1 LRILLTGAGGF
12 VGANLAAVLATTPSA
27 HLFAADLRPPDAET
41 LSFLSPAA
49 AHITWLPLDVRD
61 RTALAGVL
69 AAHAITDIVHGAAVT
84 VGPAGERARAAEIV
98 DVNLGGTLNLLLA
111 AAAAPSVARVLVLSS
126 SGVYAVPPGEAPG
139 SAAGPLAA
147 GQPEDGP
154 LDLHN
159 LYSITK
165 YSAELL
171 AARLGA
177 LCGKPMAAVRLSA
190 IYGPHERPRAT
201 RPGTSA
207 VHRLMGALQARR
219 PVTVAG
225 GAVSRDWT
233 YAEDAGRAVQA
244 LLLAPAWRW
253 GVYNVSCGQA
263 TPFAAVVA
271 AFAAHGLAARW
282 VDPPAADPAGADP
295 ASASPA
301 SASPAGASP
310 ASADP
315 AGADPAGA
323 GPASADPAGAD
334 PPNAGPAGANPP
346 APGVAEI
353 AMHPGQARTPLD
365 ITRLRADTG
374 FVPAYT
380 VPQGLAAWLAAEP
393 LPPAG

>member
-1 LRILLTGAGGF
+1 VRILLTGAGGF

-27 HLFAADLRPPDAET
+27 DLFAADLRPPDAET

-49 AHITWLPLDVRD
+49 ARITWLPLDVRD

-84 VGPAGERARAAEIV
+84 VGPAGEAARAAEIV

-126 SGVYAVPPGEAPG
+126 SGVYAVPPPGASEGAPG

-207 VHRLMGALQARR
+207 MHRLMGALRARR

-233 YAEDAGRAVQA
+233 YAQDAGRAVQA

-282 VDPPAADPAGADP
+282 VDPPSADPPSADP
-295 ASASPA
+295 ASTDPA
-301 SASPAGASP
+301 STGPAGAGSRNAGP
-310 ASADP
+310 AGADP
-315 AGADPAGA
+315 AGADPAGR
-323 GPASADPAGAD
+323 DPAGVD
-334 PPNAGPAGANPP
+334 PPSA
-346 APGVAEI
+346 GVAEI